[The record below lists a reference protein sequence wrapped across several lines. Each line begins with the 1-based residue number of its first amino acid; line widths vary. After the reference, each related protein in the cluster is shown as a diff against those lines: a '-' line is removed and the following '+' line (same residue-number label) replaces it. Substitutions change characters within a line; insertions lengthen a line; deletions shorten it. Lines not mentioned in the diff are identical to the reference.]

1 MEKNKFEETE
11 KTLEDNNKKTKKK
24 LPVVN
29 VKLVILGVIVLLCG
43 FLTYF
48 LLTGTLFTPKIPSIT
63 KQANI
68 DKTNPFGDITNT
80 LPNQNIIQNTINTAQ
95 PANITE
101 QQSQQQNQQ
110 QNQQNIPTNQ
120 AQTQTTTFDQVKS
133 TKVNKSVTEKEK
145 DNNSIE
151 QSRKVKKIAL
161 KYEKQKKEEKEE
173 KEEIFYLPVDEIRT
187 DSFVLGGNEYIKGD
201 MFNLHI
207 NGQNIKGKISEIQ
220 NDKIKIEMVNETD
233 KKKKTGIVKIYE
245 SNTNKN
251 PDLNWI
257 VR

>member
-80 LPNQNIIQNTINTAQ
+80 PPNQNINQNTINTVQ
-95 PANITE
+95 FANITE
-101 QQSQQQNQQ
+101 QQDQQQNQQ
-110 QNQQNIPTNQ
+110 QNQQNISTNQ
-120 AQTQTTTFDQVKS
+120 AQTQTTTFDQEKS

-151 QSRKVKKIAL
+151 QFRKVKKVAL
-161 KYEKQKKEEKEE
+161 KYKKQKKEEKED
-173 KEEIFYLPVDEIRT
+173 IFYLPVDEIRA
-187 DSFVLGGNEYIKGD
+187 DSFVLGGNEYIEGD
-201 MFNLHI
+201 ILNLHI
-207 NGQNIKGKISEIQ
+207 NGQNVKGKISEIQ
-220 NDKIKIEMVNETD
+220 NDKVKIEMVNETD
-233 KKKKTGIVKIYE
+233 KKKKTGIVEIYE

-251 PDLNWI
+251 FDLNWI

>member
-80 LPNQNIIQNTINTAQ
+80 PPNQNINQNTINTVQ
-95 PANITE
+95 FANITE
-101 QQSQQQNQQ
+101 QQDQQQNQQ
-110 QNQQNIPTNQ
+110 QNQQNISTNQ
-120 AQTQTTTFDQVKS
+120 AQTQTTTFDQEKS

-151 QSRKVKKIAL
+151 QSRKVKKVAL
-161 KYEKQKKEEKEE
+161 KYKKQKKEEKED
-173 KEEIFYLPVDEIRT
+173 IFYLPVDEIRA
-187 DSFVLGGNEYIKGD
+187 DSFVLGGNEYIEGD
-201 MFNLHI
+201 ILNLHI
-207 NGQNIKGKISEIQ
+207 NGQNVKGKISEIQ
-220 NDKIKIEMVNETD
+220 NDKIKIEMINETD
-233 KKKKTGIVKIYE
+233 KKKKTGIVEIYE
-245 SNTNKN
+245 SNINKN
-251 PDLNWI
+251 SDLNWI

>member
-80 LPNQNIIQNTINTAQ
+80 PPNQNINQNTINTVQ
-95 PANITE
+95 FANITE
-101 QQSQQQNQQ
+101 QQDQQQNQQ
-110 QNQQNIPTNQ
+110 QNQQNISTNQ
-120 AQTQTTTFDQVKS
+120 AQTQTTTFDQEKS

-151 QSRKVKKIAL
+151 QSRKVKKVAL
-161 KYEKQKKEEKEE
+161 KYKKQKKEEKED
-173 KEEIFYLPVDEIRT
+173 IFYLPVDEIRA
-187 DSFVLGGNEYIKGD
+187 DSFVLGGNEYIEGD
-201 MFNLHI
+201 ILNLHI
-207 NGQNIKGKISEIQ
+207 NGQNVKGKISEIQ

-233 KKKKTGIVKIYE
+233 KKKKTGIVEIYE
-245 SNTNKN
+245 SNINKN
-251 PDLNWI
+251 SDLNWI

>member
-80 LPNQNIIQNTINTAQ
+80 PPNQNINQNTINTVQ
-95 PANITE
+95 FANITE
-101 QQSQQQNQQ
+101 QQDQQQNQQ
-110 QNQQNIPTNQ
+110 QNQQNISTNQ
-120 AQTQTTTFDQVKS
+120 AQTQTTTFDQEKS

-151 QSRKVKKIAL
+151 QFRKVKKVAL
-161 KYEKQKKEEKEE
+161 KYKKQKKEEKED
-173 KEEIFYLPVDEIRT
+173 IFYLPVDEIRA

-201 MFNLHI
+201 MLNLHI
-207 NGQNIKGKISEIQ
+207 NGQNVKGKISEIQ
-220 NDKIKIEMVNETD
+220 NDKVKIEMVNETD
-233 KKKKTGIVKIYE
+233 KKKKTGIVEIYE
-245 SNTNKN
+245 SNINKN
-251 PDLNWI
+251 SDLNWI

>member
-1 MEKNKFEETE
+1 MEENKFEET
-11 KTLEDNNKKTKKK
+11 KKNLEDNNKKTKKK

-29 VKLVILGVIVLLCG
+29 IKLAILGVIVLLCG

-48 LLTGTLFTPKIPSIT
+48 LLTGTLFAPKTPSIT

-68 DKTNPFGDITNT
+68 DKTNLFGDITNT
-80 LPNQNIIQNTINTAQ
+80 PPNQNINQNTINTVQ
-95 PANITE
+95 FANITE
-101 QQSQQQNQQ
+101 QQDQQQNQQ

-120 AQTQTTTFDQVKS
+120 AQTQITTFDQEKS

-151 QSRKVKKIAL
+151 QSRKVKKVAL
-161 KYEKQKKEEKEE
+161 KYKKQKKEEKED
-173 KEEIFYLPVDEIRT
+173 IFYLPVDEIRA
-187 DSFVLGGNEYIKGD
+187 DSFVLGGNEYIEGD
-201 MFNLHI
+201 MLNLHI

-233 KKKKTGIVKIYE
+233 KKKKTGIVEIYE
-245 SNTNKN
+245 SNINKN

>member
-48 LLTGTLFTPKIPSIT
+48 LLTGTLFTPKTPSIT
-63 KQANI
+63 KQANF

-80 LPNQNIIQNTINTAQ
+80 SFNQNINQNTINTVQ
-95 PANITE
+95 FANITE
-101 QQSQQQNQQ
+101 QQDQQQNQQ
-110 QNQQNIPTNQ
+110 QNQQNISTNQ
-120 AQTQTTTFDQVKS
+120 AQTQTTTFDQEKS

-151 QSRKVKKIAL
+151 QSRKVKKVAL
-161 KYEKQKKEEKEE
+161 KYKKQKKEEKED
-173 KEEIFYLPVDEIRT
+173 IFYLPVDEIRA
-187 DSFVLGGNEYIKGD
+187 DSFVLGGNEYIEGD
-201 MFNLHI
+201 ILNLHI
-207 NGQNIKGKISEIQ
+207 NGQNVKGKISEIQ
-220 NDKIKIEMVNETD
+220 NDKIKIEMINETD
-233 KKKKTGIVKIYE
+233 KKKKTGIVEIYE
-245 SNTNKN
+245 SNINKN
-251 PDLNWI
+251 SDLNWI

>member
-80 LPNQNIIQNTINTAQ
+80 PPNQNINQNTINTVQ
-95 PANITE
+95 FANITE
-101 QQSQQQNQQ
+101 QQDQQQNQQ
-110 QNQQNIPTNQ
+110 QNQQNISTNQ
-120 AQTQTTTFDQVKS
+120 AQTQTTTFDQEKS

-151 QSRKVKKIAL
+151 QFRKVKKVAL
-161 KYEKQKKEEKEE
+161 KYKKQKKEEKED
-173 KEEIFYLPVDEIRT
+173 IFYLPVDEIRAG
-187 DSFVLGGNEYIKGD
+187 SFVLGGNEYIKGD
-201 MFNLHI
+201 MLNLHI
-207 NGQNIKGKISEIQ
+207 NGQNVKGKISEIQ
-220 NDKIKIEMVNETD
+220 NDKVKIEMVNETD
-233 KKKKTGIVKIYE
+233 KKKKTGIVEIYE

-251 PDLNWI
+251 FDLNWI

>member
-80 LPNQNIIQNTINTAQ
+80 PPNQNINQNTINTVQ
-95 PANITE
+95 FANITE
-101 QQSQQQNQQ
+101 QQDQQQNQQ
-110 QNQQNIPTNQ
+110 QNQQNISTNQ
-120 AQTQTTTFDQVKS
+120 AQTQTTTFDQEKS

-151 QSRKVKKIAL
+151 QFRKVKKVAL
-161 KYEKQKKEEKEE
+161 KYKKQKKEEKED
-173 KEEIFYLPVDEIRT
+173 IFYLPVDEIRA
-187 DSFVLGGNEYIKGD
+187 DSFVLGGNEYIEGD
-201 MFNLHI
+201 ILNLHI
-207 NGQNIKGKISEIQ
+207 NGQNVKGKISEIQ

-233 KKKKTGIVKIYE
+233 KKKKTGIVEIYE
-245 SNTNKN
+245 SNINKN
-251 PDLNWI
+251 SDLNWI